1 MTISSYQT
9 QTQHVEV
16 LAHQNVKN
24 SYLWYNSSCLSSR
37 KNKEKIQTK
46 KSQQKQARISTDG
59 SRFKE
64 ENKKG
69 TKWLKDNGFLDENFP
84 VEKADVG
91 ENTDLKKTSGASIA
105 AKNIVKNIVTCLE
118 KNLMEN
124 DLKG

>member
-1 MTISSYQT
+1 M
-9 QTQHVEV
+9 
-16 LAHQNVKN
+16 
-24 SYLWYNSSCLSSR
+24 SSR

-46 KSQQKQARISTDG
+46 KSQQKQAWISTDG

-69 TKWLKDNGFLDENFP
+69 TKWLKDNGFLDENVP

-91 ENTDLKKTSGASIA
+91 ETTDLKKTSGASIA
-105 AKNIVKNIVTCLE
+105 AKNIVKNIATCLE